1 MPDPTSER
9 PSAMKR
15 RARRLLREASAYAS
29 TLGGDAQREEKKRL
43 RRADVARRARAEA
56 EGLGQ
61 GCLAATSGA
70 QPGFPQGGGT
80 KGEGTGGKTC
90 KTCVV
95 PRICEKTANIHI
107 HHHHRHATTMTV
119 MLVPR
124 RPASEIDTAWQLHGS
139 MATLITLIFNTIHN
153 GHGFWRR
160 FM

>member
-29 TLGGDAQREEKKRL
+29 TLGDAQREEKKRL

-80 KGEGTGGKTC
+80 KGEGTGNKGGGNKGGGK
-90 KTCVV
+90 KG
-95 PRICEKTANIHI
+95 KGQ
-107 HHHHRHATTMTV
+107 
-119 MLVPR
+119 
-124 RPASEIDTAWQLHGS
+124 S
-139 MATLITLIFNTIHN
+139 
-153 GHGFWRR
+153 
-160 FM
+160 

>member
-1 MPDPTSER
+1 M
-9 PSAMKR
+9 
-15 RARRLLREASAYAS
+15 
-29 TLGGDAQREEKKRL
+29 LGPRCGTKEYRVGLKFKAAKNMYHWCLDAQ
-43 RRADVARRARAEA
+43 
-56 EGLGQ
+56 
-61 GCLAATSGA
+61 ATHA
-70 QPGFPQGGGT
+70 T
-80 KGEGTGGKTC
+80 KNF
-90 KTCVV
+90 VV
-95 PRICEKTANIHI
+95 PRICEKTADIHI